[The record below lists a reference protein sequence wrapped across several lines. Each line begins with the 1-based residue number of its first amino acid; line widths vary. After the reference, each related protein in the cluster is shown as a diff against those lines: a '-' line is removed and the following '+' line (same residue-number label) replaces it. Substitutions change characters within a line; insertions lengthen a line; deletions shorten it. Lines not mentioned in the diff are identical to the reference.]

1 MIKEEFIISGRENIK
16 NEIDNLP
23 DTVIAKL
30 QEFIT
35 FQKFTLG
42 LSENDINLTHEIKA
56 ASMSSTDFWD
66 NPEDEVWNN
75 V

>member
-1 MIKEEFIISGRENIK
+1 MGKDEFIMSSREYIK
-16 NEIDNLP
+16 SEIDILP

-30 QEFIT
+30 QEFIS

-42 LSENDINLTHEIKA
+42 VFENDKKLIHDIAA

-66 NPEDEVWNN
+66 NPDDEVWDY